1 MSNNQDPLSQ
11 LWQEQKVEKIDLD
24 AISKKWRKIKLKQH
38 LYVFFDLLCL
48 LPFLI
53 VVIYFKDKFDGFTIV
68 YMYGLTVMS
77 LGFVIYVI
85 WLRRFSLGW
94 SKASTEQHI
103 QGLRKQLLNNIK
115 IALLTKHSMWFALIV
130 IIFHQVGLI
139 YLEVFPPDKLLRK
152 ALISF
157 SIIGVMWPAVWIWAD
172 KRAKR
177 FKRELSI
184 FNELVGAAK
193 SE

>member
-1 MSNNQDPLSQ
+1 MSDNHDPLSQ
-11 LWQEQKVEKIDLD
+11 LWQEQKVEKIDID
-24 AISKKWRKIKLKQH
+24 AVSKKWLKIKLKQH
-38 LYVFFDLLCL
+38 FYVFFDVLSL

-53 VVIYFKDKFDGFTIV
+53 FWIYFKDKFDDFTLV
-68 YMYGLTVMS
+68 YIYGLAVLS
-77 LGFVIYVI
+77 LVFVIYVI

-103 QGLRKQLLNNIK
+103 QGLRKQLRNNIK
-115 IALLTKHSMWFALIV
+115 IALLTKHSMWFALILFM
-130 IIFHQVGLI
+130 FHQLGLV

-184 FNELVGAAK
+184 LNELVGAAK